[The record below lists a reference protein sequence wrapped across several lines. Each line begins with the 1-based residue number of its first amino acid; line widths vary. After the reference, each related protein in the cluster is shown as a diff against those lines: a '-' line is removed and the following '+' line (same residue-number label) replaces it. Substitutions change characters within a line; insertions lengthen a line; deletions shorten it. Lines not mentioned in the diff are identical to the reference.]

1 MAGRSSVDTRSFKGM
16 VEKGYLPKD
25 RAEGCGEEFHQV
37 AYAVKK
43 LIDPSVDAEL
53 AARIKAA
60 HKARWE
66 APQKPA
72 AQSTEAPPR

>member
-1 MAGRSSVDTRSFKGM
+1 
-16 VEKGYLPKD
+16 
-25 RAEGCGEEFHQV
+25 
-37 AYAVKK
+37 VKK

>member
-1 MAGRSSVDTRSFKGM
+1 M

-37 AYAVKK
+37 AYEVKK

-53 AARIKAA
+53 RRASRRPQGALGSAA
-60 HKARWE
+60 E
-66 APQKPA
+66 AA